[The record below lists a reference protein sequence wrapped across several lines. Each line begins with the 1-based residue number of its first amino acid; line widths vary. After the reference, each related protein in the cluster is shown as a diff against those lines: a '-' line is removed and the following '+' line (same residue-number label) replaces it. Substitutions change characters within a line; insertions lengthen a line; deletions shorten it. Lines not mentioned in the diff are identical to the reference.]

1 MAKNGILPPC
11 AALLCA
17 ALAYPAVLLHAPTD
31 VSLVTCMPQL
41 NIECNHATLAGHSC
55 QHELETAAAYG
66 ALGSLDANT
75 GDPQVCGGM
84 DEWLVG

>member
-1 MAKNGILPPC
+1 M
-11 AALLCA
+11 
-17 ALAYPAVLLHAPTD
+17 LLHALTD
-31 VSLVTCMPQL
+31 VSLVTCMLQL

-75 GDPQVCGGM
+75 GDPQVSGGM
-84 DEWLVG
+84 EGLHVG